1 MEELTIEQKAQR
13 YDEAIKVAKSKIK
26 NNKDRVLYEEDIT
39 DIFPEFRKSE
49 DEEVKKA
56 LIKNL
61 KERFG
66 TKGTMGGI
74 LDMPRVLAWLERQSE
89 QKPIEWSEEDEWK
102 FADIL
107 ALLRGGEN
115 CHYNT
120 PDLFTWFK
128 SLKDRIQPQPKQEWS
143 EEDKKYFDQAIYI
156 CHQNNYTAIE
166 NWLQSLRPQ
175 KQWKPSGEQMK
186 FLHKYAEQNNYDG
199 AILTSLYNDL
209 KKLKE

>member
-120 PDLFTWFK
+120 PD
-128 SLKDRIQPQPKQEWS
+128 
-143 EEDKKYFDQAIYI
+143 
-156 CHQNNYTAIE
+156 
-166 NWLQSLRPQ
+166 
-175 KQWKPSGEQMK
+175 
-186 FLHKYAEQNNYDG
+186 
-199 AILTSLYNDL
+199 
-209 KKLKE
+209 